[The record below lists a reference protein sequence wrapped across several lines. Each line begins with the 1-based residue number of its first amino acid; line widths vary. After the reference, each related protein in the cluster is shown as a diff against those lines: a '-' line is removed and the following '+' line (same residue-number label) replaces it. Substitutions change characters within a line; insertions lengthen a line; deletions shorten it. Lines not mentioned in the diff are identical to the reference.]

1 MKPEYESTI
10 DLFEVL
16 QDPIQVVALS
26 QLMQNRAITKAFVG
40 DDRPDGLRLSQ
51 DCPVRRVKQYFDPQ
65 EWTVPFDQGV
75 ATRGFF
81 VEDLVEAAIATDSLS
96 TLNVQAPIR
105 FPLGES
111 AFDITTREHDGT
123 HVHTI
128 KSAFTKPNPK
138 PSAANIRQELRMV
151 YCAHIYAVMPI
162 RNIRWHMVDNAFRD
176 HMYTLEI
183 DDIDLSDT
191 QKEIQSVEKAVEFY
205 TQQKKAGKK
214 PAKFTGWDDP
224 EYWVDKFGLQAR
236 SNPFLKPDIDA
247 TAEVENMIRKYT
259 RAREVNKTSER
270 ELDELKNELKPL
282 IIERLAK
289 EGKTSG
295 TVKAYTEA
303 INLRISKS
311 GSLTITPRKESE
323 VSA

>member
-1 MKPEYESTI
+1 MKPEYSHTI
-10 DLFEVL
+10 DLFEILHEPRMVDEL
-16 QDPIQVVALS
+16 SRLMRVRALRKVF
-26 QLMQNRAITKAFVG
+26 LN

-81 VEDLVEAAIATDSLS
+81 VEDLVEVYLDEHVPDFD
-96 TLNVQAPIR
+96 VQTPIR

-111 AFDITTREHDGT
+111 AFDFTQTVDGRT
-123 HVHTI
+123 YVHTV

-151 YCAHIYAVMPI
+151 YCAHVYAVMPI

-191 QKEIQSVEKAVEFY
+191 HNEMQNVQKAVEFY
-205 TQQKKAGKK
+205 SQQKKAGKK

-247 TAEVENMIRKYT
+247 TAEVENMIRKYI

-282 IIERLAK
+282 VIERLAK
-289 EGKTSG
+289 NGETSG

>member
-1 MKPEYESTI
+1 MKPEYSHTV
-10 DLFEVL
+10 DLFEIL
-16 QDPIQVVALS
+16 HDPKKVDELS
-26 QLMQNRAITKAFVG
+26 TIMKVRSIHRVFGGN
-40 DDRPDGLRLSQ
+40 DRPDGLRLSQ

-81 VEDLVEAAIATDSLS
+81 VEDLVETYLDEQVPDLD
-96 TLNVQAPIR
+96 VQTPIP
-105 FPLGES
+105 FSLGES
-111 AFDITTREHDGT
+111 AFDFTQRVDGRT
-123 HVHTI
+123 YVYTV
-128 KSAFTKPNPK
+128 KSAFTKTNPK
-138 PSAANIRQELRMV
+138 PSAANIRQELRML
-151 YCAHIYAVMPI
+151 YYAHFYQGMHFVQLQ
-162 RNIRWHMVDNAFRD
+162 WHMVDNAFRN
-176 HMYTLEI
+176 HIYTLSW
-183 DDIDLSDT
+183 DDIDLFDT
-191 QKEIQSVEKAVEFY
+191 QQEIQSVEKAVEFY

-270 ELDELKNELKPL
+270 ELDEMKDELKPL

-311 GSLTITPRKESE
+311 GSLTITPRKEAE